1 MSVNIDAAA
10 RGSVDECN
18 WRDVINSDFS
28 KPGIQSR
35 CVTSFA
41 SLSSAALTIAA
52 RASDAA
58 TVAPTLTPATLHLAA
73 SPEHSPE
80 GLYILN
86 SSRVM

>member
-28 KPGIQSR
+28 KPGIR

-58 TVAPTLTPATLHLAA
+58 TVAPMLTPATLHLAA